1 MDEAERESAVDTLTC
16 RKSWAMRLLVDVE
29 NGRIERGEISAW
41 HARQIQNF
49 DSDELNKK
57 LAAVWGKIRN
67 TDESRKQQ
75 MAALR
80 ELLTDEKIA
89 AADKKRGKLLFE
101 KNCASCHVLFG
112 KGKNVGPD
120 LTGGDRKNLN
130 YLLENI
136 VDPSASIAQNFR
148 SSILALEDGRT
159 INGVITKTLNGIIH
173 LQTKDEVLRIP
184 ESDVEDQRETE
195 LSLMPNQLLDSLTDD
210 EKADLFGWLMS
221 NGS

>member
-1 MDEAERESAVDTLTC
+1 M
-16 RKSWAMRLLVDVE
+16 
-29 NGRIERGEISAW
+29 
-41 HARQIQNF
+41 
-49 DSDELNKK
+49 
-57 LAAVWGKIRN
+57 
-67 TDESRKQQ
+67 
-75 MAALR
+75 
-80 ELLTDEKIA
+80 
-89 AADKKRGKLLFE
+89 
-101 KNCASCHVLFG
+101 FG